1 MVFENTYFTFFQNSE
16 VFLTFLKMTCQKNV
30 ENVTKFQNDYFTDFC
45 YIKLLAYTVHSE
57 TTNNYIYIQHYI
69 KLMIKIWPI

>member
-1 MVFENTYFTFFQNSE
+1 
-16 VFLTFLKMTCQKNV
+16 MTCQKNV